1 MSSIVPSEPE
11 PSSSG
16 LTEMPVE
23 VGQILAG
30 KYKVEDVLGIGGMG
44 VVVAARH
51 IQLDQRVALKF
62 LRPEAMQS
70 KEAVERFQREAR
82 SAVRLRSEHVAKVT
96 DVGTLDSG
104 APYMV
109 MEYLEGADLSR
120 VVQATGS
127 ISIEESVHFVLQ
139 ACEAIAEAHSLGII
153 HRDLKP
159 QNLFVT
165 RRVDGKPL
173 IKVLDFGI
181 SKTLDSQAGL
191 SLTRTS
197 SIMGSPLYMS
207 PEQMRSS
214 KNVDQRSDIW
224 ALGVILYELLT
235 GRVPF
240 EAEAIPELCLKV
252 VQDPVEPPKKL
263 RPEISEGL
271 SAVVVKCLEK
281 EPNHRFDNVAELGA
295 ALEPYSE
302 MARGSSERIA
312 ATLHVPSRPPMVSI
326 SAISSSSNPKVKT
339 GDTAWG
345 TTQALEARRK
355 RMPLI
360 AGGAV
365 VGVLAIVGVAFAL
378 KSNGSSKP
386 DSTQVGVQ
394 PTVATTTTTTT
405 TPIAATTTATATT
418 TAVDTE
424 TAASTATADRST
436 ATTTHPI
443 SATTSH
449 ANHPAPS
456 ASIKTQ
462 SAPQGTGSHAAPSVT
477 APPKNF
483 E

>member
-1 MSSIVPSEPE
+1 MSASTTQP
-11 PSSSG
+11 PSS
-16 LTEMPVE
+16 TAEMPVAIGD
-23 VGQILAG
+23 VLAG
-30 KYKVEDVLGIGGMG
+30 KYKVESLLGVGGMG

-51 IQLDQRVALKF
+51 IQLEQRVALKF
-62 LRPEAMQS
+62 LLPQAMQS
-70 KEAVERFQREAR
+70 AEAVERFQREAR

-96 DVGTLDSG
+96 DVGVLESG

-109 MEYLEGADLSR
+109 MEFLDGADLSR
-120 VVQATGS
+120 VVQATGA

-181 SKTLDSQAGL
+181 SKTLDTQSGL
-191 SLTRTS
+191 VLTRTA

-252 VQDPVEPPKKL
+252 VQDAVVPPRTL
-263 RPEISEGL
+263 RPEVPETL
-271 SAVVVKCLEK
+271 SAIVCKCMEK
-281 EPNHRFDNVAELGA
+281 DPAMRFPNVAELAA

-302 MARGSSERIA
+302 SARGSSERIA
-312 ATLHVPSRPPMVSI
+312 ATLRVPSRPPMVSI
-326 SAISSSSNPKVKT
+326 SGFGSTSNPKIGT
-339 GDTAWG
+339 GGTAWG
-345 TTQALEARRK
+345 TTQAVAARKK
-355 RMPLI
+355 RIPLI
-360 AGGAV
+360 AGAVATLAVGVGVGVFLLSSHDKAATKDPASGVVAASSQTVGAV
-365 VGVLAIVGVAFAL
+365 A
-378 KSNGSSKP
+378 P
-386 DSTQVGVQ
+386 TQ
-394 PTVATTTTTTT
+394 
-405 TPIAATTTATATT
+405 TATT
-418 TAVDTE
+418 TQPPVSVIPTTWDPGP
-424 TAASTATADRST
+424 TATHAVV
-436 ATTTHPI
+436 AGGAAAGHPLP
-443 SATTSH
+443 TSSKGVK
-449 ANHPAPS
+449 PV
-456 ASIKTQ
+456 Q
-462 SAPQGTGSHAAPSVT
+462 SAPTTTVAKTAATTVT

>member
-1 MSSIVPSEPE
+1 MSSVPPSE

-16 LTEMPVE
+16 MNDIPVE
-23 VGQILAG
+23 IGQVLAG
-30 KYKVEDVLGIGGMG
+30 KYKVEDVLGVGGMG
-44 VVVAARH
+44 IVVAARH
-51 IQLDQRVALKF
+51 MQLEQRVALKF

-96 DVGTLDSG
+96 DVGTLDTG

-109 MEYLEGADLSR
+109 MEFLEGADLSR

-127 ISIEESVHFVLQ
+127 ITIEESVHFVLQ

-181 SKTLDSQAGL
+181 SKTIDTPAGL

-224 ALGVILYELLT
+224 GLGVILYELLT

-263 RPEISEGL
+263 RPEVSEGL
-271 SAVVVKCLEK
+271 SAIVVKCLEK
-281 EPNHRFDNVAELGA
+281 EPNHRFANVAELA
-295 ALEPYSE
+295 TALEPYSDE
-302 MARGSSERIA
+302 ARGSSERIA
-312 ATLHVPSRPPMVSI
+312 ATLNVPSRPPMVSI
-326 SAISSSSNPKVKT
+326 SAISSSSNPKIKT

-345 TTQALEARRK
+345 TTQAMEARKK

-360 AGGAV
+360 AGGVV
-365 VGVLAIVGVAFAL
+365 VGVVGLVALAFAL
-378 KSNGSSKP
+378 KSGGTKP
-386 DSTQVGVQ
+386 DQPATQATEPSAQ
-394 PTVATTTTTTT
+394 PTVTPT
-405 TPIAATTTATATT
+405 TPATQTAAPTQTATPSVAPSVAIDVSPSPNTHPTNMAPRPPRTQGSASAKPQTTA
-418 TAVDTE
+418 
-424 TAASTATADRST
+424 
-436 ATTTHPI
+436 
-443 SATTSH
+443 
-449 ANHPAPS
+449 
-456 ASIKTQ
+456 
-462 SAPQGTGSHAAPSVT
+462 SHAAPSVT

>member
-1 MSSIVPSEPE
+1 MSSVPPSAE

-16 LTEMPVE
+16 MADIPVE
-23 VGQILAG
+23 VGQVLAG
-30 KYKVEDVLGIGGMG
+30 KYKVEDVLGVGGMG
-44 VVVAARH
+44 VVVSARH
-51 IQLDQRVALKF
+51 MQLDQRVALKF

-96 DVGTLDSG
+96 DVGTLDTG

-127 ISIEESVHFVLQ
+127 ISIDESVNFVMQ

-181 SKTLDSQAGL
+181 SKSLDASGQAGL

-263 RPEISEGL
+263 RAEISEGL
-271 SAVVVKCLEK
+271 NAVVVKCLEK
-281 EPNHRFDNVAELGA
+281 EPNHRFSNVAELAA

-302 MARGSSERIA
+302 LSRGSSERIA
-312 ATLHVPSRPPMVSI
+312 ATLNVPSRPPMVSI

-345 TTQALEARRK
+345 TTQALEARKK

-360 AGGAV
+360 AGGAA
-365 VGVLAIVGVAFAL
+365 VGLVAIVGIAFAL
-378 KSNGSSKP
+378 KNGAAKP
-386 DSTQVGVQ
+386 DTTAQGAQ
-394 PTVATTTTTTT
+394 PTATVSATAQTASATQEPANT
-405 TPIAATTTATATT
+405 TPAPIVSTAPVETATSKSVVTGSHPTSAVSTARPSGTVKTQPSGTTTA
-418 TAVDTE
+418 
-424 TAASTATADRST
+424 
-436 ATTTHPI
+436 
-443 SATTSH
+443 
-449 ANHPAPS
+449 
-456 ASIKTQ
+456 
-462 SAPQGTGSHAAPSVT
+462 HAAPSVT